1 MRVGNNMKKI
11 MKIGQVIFG
20 FLIIIALSYLVY
32 LIIIDV
38 KIWLSTLQ
46 KEILAALI
54 GAVATVFAGIAVVII
69 TQKQSKQRDI
79 EESHRPKKVEIYK
92 KFLDTISGLMANHN
106 DKVSKKGMTDQE
118 LIDYLVEF
126 KTELLL
132 WGSPLV
138 IKRQLEYE
146 KVARENGNLFTAL
159 DNLYR
164 AIREDIGLSNKGLN
178 THDLM
183 KMYLS
188 NPDELEDM
196 LNTKKV
202 TLE

>member
-1 MRVGNNMKKI
+1 MKKI

>member
-1 MRVGNNMKKI
+1 MKKMI
-11 MKIGQVIFG
+11 KIGQILVG
-20 FLIIIALSYLVY
+20 FLIFAGLSYL
-32 LIIIDV
+32 LILTVVDV
-38 KIWLSTLQ
+38 TVWLSKLQ

-54 GAVATVFAGIAVVII
+54 GAVATTFVGIAAVII

-92 KFLDTISGLMANHN
+92 NFLDTVSRVFANYN
-106 DKVSKKGMTDQE
+106 DKVSKKGITDQE
-118 LIDYLVEF
+118 LIDYLVEY

-146 KVARENGNLFTAL
+146 KIARENGNSFLAL

-178 THDLM
+178 TYDLM

-188 NPDELEDM
+188 DPDELENI
-196 LNTKKV
+196 LIAKKV
-202 TLE
+202 QDF

>member
-1 MRVGNNMKKI
+1 MKTI
-11 MKIGQVIFG
+11 IKIGQVAFG
-20 FLIIIALSYLVY
+20 FLIIIVLSYLLY
-32 LIIIDV
+32 LTVVDV
-38 KIWLSTLQ
+38 AAWLFKLQ

-54 GAVATVFAGIAVVII
+54 GAVATVFAGIAAVII
-69 TQKQSKQRDI
+69 TQRQSKQRDI

-106 DKVSKKGMTDQE
+106 EKVSKKGMTDQE

>member
-1 MRVGNNMKKI
+1 
-11 MKIGQVIFG
+11 MKIGQIVFG
-20 FLIIIALSYLVY
+20 FLIIISLLYLLY
-32 LIIIDV
+32 ITILDI

-146 KVARENGNLFTAL
+146 KIARENGNLFTAL

-164 AIREDIGLSNKGLN
+164 AIREDIGLSNKGLE

-196 LNTKKV
+196 LSTKKV
-202 TLE
+202 PDSQ